1 VIPCRLS
8 ALPVTALRVHSS
20 QNSMKFVLLYLFGA
34 LWLGAQ
40 PVSFG
45 IKGGVPLTD
54 FINAPSSL
62 PPPFIVVFAYQTT
75 TNRYLI
81 GPTVEVRLSSRFAL
95 EADALYRRLNYGSE
109 TCSSGSGCTI
119 GHTTGNNWEFPV
131 LAKYHFAKKRARPF
145 IDAGIAWDVLTGLHQ
160 TLTFLGPFTG
170 NPSSV
175 ITSSHPFELLEKET
189 NGFAIG
195 GGADF
200 HLLFVHIT
208 PEVRYTRW
216 INQQFGGLSNQN
228 QAEFLIGLTFG
239 R

>member
-1 VIPCRLS
+1 
-8 ALPVTALRVHSS
+8 
-20 QNSMKFVLLYLFGA
+20 MKLLLVCLFGA

-45 IKGGVPLTD
+45 VRGGVALTD
-54 FINAPSSL
+54 FIDAPSSL
-62 PPPFIVVFAYQTT
+62 PAPFISLFAYQTT

-81 GPTVEVRLSSRFAL
+81 GPTVEVRLSSRFAI
-95 EADALYRRLNYGSE
+95 EGDALYRHLNYASE

-119 GHTTGNNWEFPV
+119 GHTTGNTWEFPV
-131 LAKYHFAKKRARPF
+131 LAKYRIGEKRVRPY

-160 TLTFLGPFTG
+160 TLTFLGPFAG
-170 NPSSV
+170 GPSS
-175 ITSSHPFELLEKET
+175 TSHPFELLEKET
-189 NGFAIG
+189 NGFVVG
-195 GGADF
+195 GGVDF
-200 HLLFVHIT
+200 HVMFVHIA

-216 INQQFGGLSNQN
+216 INQQLGGLSSQN